1 MRKSIEISKELRA
14 KFDAFQA
21 ASADDQPALRSELDA
36 LSDELDAANSAE
48 KAARA
53 LADTTV
59 LSEQDKKDIQRY
71 SIAKAMRTVLAGK
84 ELDGIEA
91 EMNDEAKREMK
102 NATSRD
108 LRGFGIPSVALQNA
122 RYDFNNSATATEGQ
136 EFKTTQYASYV
147 EALRARLVMQK
158 LGATYINGLV
168 GTLSMPVGSNA
179 AASWLAE
186 EAQASVTKQTFG
198 QKTMTPHGLQILCGY
213 TRDLLAQSSYAV
225 DQIILNEM
233 IRAHANAVD
242 KAAIQGNG
250 QSGAPTG
257 ILSASNVNAV
267 ALGTNGAAPTFA
279 KLVEMETAV
288 LDHDAMGDGLSYLFN
303 PKVNGFLKST
313 PKIEGYPAYMVEDG
327 RVNGYG
333 FEMTTNV
340 PSNLTKGEG
349 SNLSAII
356 FGDFREC
363 WIGQWGGLDILLDPF
378 TSEDKRVI
386 KVSAVAYHDI
396 LVRRPEV
403 FAKIVDAKLS

>member
-1 MRKSIEISKELRA
+1 MRKTNEIAKDLRA
-14 KFDAFQA
+14 KMSAYEA
-21 ASADDQPALRSELDA
+21 ASGEERAALQSEVDSLTN
-36 LSDELDAANSAE
+36 EFNEAATSE

-53 LADTTV
+53 LAANTV
-59 LSEQDKKDIQRY
+59 LSEQDKKDIQRF
-71 SIAKAMRTVLAGK
+71 SISKAMRSI
-84 ELDGIEA
+84 LDGKGLDGVEA
-91 EMNDEAKREMK
+91 EMNEEAKRELK
-102 NATSRD
+102 VATGKD
-108 LRGFGIPSVALQNA
+108 LRGIGIPSVALQNV
-122 RYDFNNSATATEGQ
+122 RYLFNNASTATEGQ
-136 EFKTTQYASYV
+136 EFKTYQYSSYV

-168 GTLSMPVGSNA
+168 GTVSMPTGSNA
-179 AASWLAE
+179 VASWLAE
-186 EAQASVTKQTFG
+186 EDQASVTKQTFG
-198 QKTMTPHGLQILCGY
+198 QKTMSPHGLQIDCGY

-250 QSGAPTG
+250 SSGAPTG
-257 ILSASNVNAV
+257 ILSASNVNSV

-279 KLVEMETAV
+279 KLIEMETAV
-288 LDHDAMGDGLSYLFN
+288 LDHDAPGDGLAYLFN

-356 FGDFREC
+356 FGDFREV
-363 WIGQWGGLDILLDPF
+363 WIGQWGGLEVIVDPF
-378 TSEDKRVI
+378 SSKDKRVI
-386 KVSAVAYHDI
+386 EVAAIAYHDI
-396 LVRRPEV
+396 LVRRPEI